1 MIDLDQILTGL
12 IQRTE
17 EGKLRWSRAAQ
28 QDRFIT
34 SVDAISV
41 MIFETEGEHGFDILD
56 ESGEVVES
64 LRYEDTSEEQDEQLE
79 RLYILARR
87 SALNIDS
94 VLEKLGKALELKS
107 GSTY

>member
-17 EGKLRWSRAAQ
+17 EGKLKWSSTAQ
-28 QDRFIT
+28 QHQFTT
-34 SVDAISV
+34 SVGAISV
-41 MIFETEGEHGFDILD
+41 VIFETEGEHGLDIID
-56 ESGEVVES
+56 ESDELVES
-64 LRYEDTSEEQDEQLE
+64 LRYEDTTTEQDEQLE

-94 VLEKLGKALELKS
+94 VLEKLAQGLEL
-107 GSTY
+107 